1 MRNDTRK
8 KFNHSLAK
16 VAELNGVESAQVQFT
31 VAPAPAQKM
40 EEKIQASSEF
50 LQKINVV
57 PVEAQTGEAI
67 GLSVNSTIAGRTD
80 TSGNGE
86 RNPTD
91 PTGFGVDK
99 YECKQTN

>member
-1 MRNDTRK
+1 M
-8 KFNHSLAK
+8 A
-16 VAELNGVESAQVQFT
+16 
-31 VAPAPAQKM
+31 AQKQY
-40 EEKIQASSEF
+40 KKTYFSTPSS
-50 LQKINVV
+50 KTH
-57 PVEAQTGEAI
+57 EAQTGEAI

-99 YECKQTN
+99 YE

>member
-50 LQKINVV
+50 LQKINII
-57 PVEAQTGEAI
+57 PVDAQTGEAI

-86 RNPTD
+86 RTPTD
-91 PTGFGVDK
+91 PTG
-99 YECKQTN
+99 